1 MTTRPGQLDE
11 ISQAI
16 GRLSGQVEGIERYMH
31 DREHGLNNLS
41 QKVDGLS
48 SKFSSDIASAKG
60 EISATLSTAVERME
74 ARIQTIDD
82 RVGAL
87 ETIKDQQKGAKTA
100 IGWLLQSPLIGWL
113 VAAALFLTEWW
124 KGAPR

>member
-1 MTTRPGQLDE
+1 MAARQGQLDQ

-16 GRLSGQVEGIERYMH
+16 GQLEGRFDGIERYMH

-87 ETIKDQQKGAKTA
+87 ETIKEQEKGAKTA
-100 IGWLLQSPLIGWL
+100 LAWLLQSPLIGWL

>member
-113 VAAALFLTEWW
+113 VAATLFLTEWW

>member
-1 MTTRPGQLDE
+1 MAARQGQLDQ

-16 GRLSGQVEGIERYMH
+16 GQLEGRFDGIERYMH

-87 ETIKDQQKGAKTA
+87 ETIKEQEKGAKTA
-100 IGWLLQSPLIGWL
+100 LAWLLQSPLIGWL
-113 VAAALFLTEWW
+113 VAAALFLTAWW
-124 KGAPR
+124 KGSPR

>member
-1 MTTRPGQLDE
+1 MPTRPGQLDE

>member
-1 MTTRPGQLDE
+1 MPTRPGQLDE

-113 VAAALFLTEWW
+113 VAAVLFLAAWW
-124 KGAPR
+124 KGSPR